1 MIFAVDLGLR
11 DAEDVIQEERTEVG
25 YMVTLPVLDATLEVL
40 DGRVVL
46 RPPLCLVDLVSD
58 ALCGGDARL
67 ELFDKGV
74 VRVRNGLDERL
85 SWLHVSTSSG
95 IRADQSGITSKSS
108 GYLQIRCTGLIRKA
122 GSSPFT
128 LMI

>member
-1 MIFAVDLGLR
+1 MA
-11 DAEDVIQEERTEVG
+11 
-25 YMVTLPVLDATLEVL
+25 LPVLDSTFQILYSRQVF
-40 DGRVVL
+40 
-46 RPPLCLVDLVSD
+46 RPALLLVDLISD